1 MCVSS
6 YTCWIRGGLAPFVL
20 SRAPPFG
27 IRAIVALAFIMIVFF
42 MSIRRRKKSLK
53 PRYEAKTHPVV
64 SCAYIF
70 YSKYK
75 PGHNE
80 GRQVNCIHYVC
91 WRKAKSIF
99 KVNKKQFNRLIIIGK
114 TVSFVCQGLLKVQI
128 IIFGTHACTNFIN
141 SYAKKACKA
150 SLKCRMQ
157 N

>member
-42 MSIRRRKKSLK
+42 MSIRRKKKSLK

-64 SCAYIF
+64 LWCLYILL
-70 YSKYK
+70 KYK

-80 GRQVNCIHYVC
+80 LMKVAEVNCIHYVC
-91 WRKAKSIF
+91 
-99 KVNKKQFNRLIIIGK
+99 
-114 TVSFVCQGLLKVQI
+114 
-128 IIFGTHACTNFIN
+128 
-141 SYAKKACKA
+141 
-150 SLKCRMQ
+150 
-157 N
+157 